1 MKAIIKQT
9 IFFVALFAAASISAA
24 KGDTLS
30 GTVLDGEGRPVEFAS
45 VAVWQD
51 SLQRGGAIA
60 DSTGYFH
67 MSLPRGAYRA
77 TASFVGHETSEQT
90 VFVDGDTR
98 IKFVLDMDGV
108 LMDGVEVRASAIRRE
123 ADRFVMIVEDMP
135 ATIGKSGKELLQD
148 APGVWID
155 DDKISINGKGG
166 TKIYVNERE
175 LRMGNDQLQSF
186 LKALKAEDVSRVE
199 VIPQTGAEYSAD
211 ATGGIIKIVMKKNR
225 ADGIMGNVG
234 MSGNFGKYQ
243 SALNPSAALNVKKG
257 KWTFN
262 LNGNA
267 SYYPNQQRY
276 MDERNDYANESA
288 YATRTSMDADNM
300 VAGNVLAGVFFD
312 PNAFNSLGLEVSYS
326 HSKVPCLTTTD
337 AVFDRLF
344 YEEKIAGSYDSRSR
358 DIYFDATFNYVHR
371 MDSLGS
377 SLKTIA
383 SYTRSNGRQT
393 ADNEMHVRVP
403 AFPELP
409 ALSSDSLS
417 RSEERSVYDV
427 ANVSFDFDKKFNSK
441 WSVSAG
447 AKYTLNL
454 MNNDADYVH
463 LKDLQWHPVESRN
476 YDERYTENIYALY
489 AKASARFGRL
499 SLVAGLRGELT
510 DAESRGKIVE
520 QHYFDLFP
528 SGFLSYAFDEASA
541 HSLTFGYARNIG
553 RPSFWS
559 LNPVRDQSSDYFY
572 QAGNPNL
579 KPTYTNNFWLT
590 GVVKYRYSLTFWAT
604 LYKDAMMQGSLPD
617 VQNPD
622 NVLFSTINADRQE
635 MYGATLSLPFQ
646 FVKWWTLNANVSYI
660 YKGDRLLATD
670 PMRWCHCVNL
680 SANTGF
686 TLPRDFY
693 FNVTYFFQNQVSQ
706 GEMTIGALHFL
717 SASLKKTFSGG
728 RWTASLSAN
737 NLLKAAMNLTIDT
750 SAYRSVT
757 NVEIPASFG
766 VSLTYNFNVGEMFRT
781 KQIEKNV
788 DASRFTKSDPAG
800 K

>member
-1 MKAIIKQT
+1 
-9 IFFVALFAAASISAA
+9 
-24 KGDTLS
+24 
-30 GTVLDGEGRPVEFAS
+30 
-45 VAVWQD
+45 
-51 SLQRGGAIA
+51 
-60 DSTGYFH
+60 
-67 MSLPRGAYRA
+67 
-77 TASFVGHETSEQT
+77 
-90 VFVDGDTR
+90 
-98 IKFVLDMDGV
+98 
-108 LMDGVEVRASAIRRE
+108 
-123 ADRFVMIVEDMP
+123 
-135 ATIGKSGKELLQD
+135 
-148 APGVWID
+148 
-155 DDKISINGKGG
+155 
-166 TKIYVNERE
+166 
-175 LRMGNDQLQSF
+175 
-186 LKALKAEDVSRVE
+186 
-199 VIPQTGAEYSAD
+199 
-211 ATGGIIKIVMKKNR
+211 
-225 ADGIMGNVG
+225 
-234 MSGNFGKYQ
+234 
-243 SALNPSAALNVKKG
+243 
-257 KWTFN
+257 
-262 LNGNA
+262 
-267 SYYPNQQRY
+267 
-276 MDERNDYANESA
+276 
-288 YATRTSMDADNM
+288 MDADNM

-312 PNAFNSLGLEVSYS
+312 PDVFNSLGLEVSYS

-646 FVKWWTLNANVSYI
+646 FAKWWTLNANVTYF

-737 NLLKAAMNLTIDT
+737 NLLKAAMDLTIDT